1 MADHDGGY
9 KLLFSHARMVEDL
22 IRGFVREDW
31 VEELD
36 FSSLEKLPANF
47 INDKGGE
54 RRDGDV
60 LWRLRWGKGPWL
72 YVYILLELQSKV
84 DRYMA
89 VRMLTY
95 VGLLYQDLIR
105 RKLVGADGRL
115 PPILPVVLY
124 NGDATWRAA
133 REMASLV
140 EDGPAGLE
148 RYRPR
153 LEYFLL
159 DEGRIAGGELEHL
172 QNVAAALFR
181 LERSKELGDM
191 KQVLEALLEWLNKPE
206 HRELRRAFGSW
217 MGNVLLPLRMPG
229 VEIPQMADLQE
240 VKTMLADRVVEWTR
254 EWERG
259 GFKKGAESAR
269 QGALSEVRSVLVR
282 HLEARFGLLSED
294 ARYRLEAIDSLEAL
308 TEMIGR
314 VPLARSLDDL
324 GLG

>member
-36 FSSLEKLPANF
+36 FSSLEKLPTSF
-47 INDKGGE
+47 INTKGGE

-72 YVYILLELQSKV
+72 YVYILLELQSTV

-115 PPILPVVLY
+115 PPVLPVVLY
-124 NGDATWRAA
+124 NGDAAWGAA
-133 REMASLV
+133 REVASLV

-159 DEGRIAGGELEHL
+159 DEGRIARDELEPL
-172 QNVAAALFR
+172 RNVAAALFR
-181 LERSKELGDM
+181 LERSREPRDLKP
-191 KQVLEALLEWLNKPE
+191 VVEALLEWLKQPE
-206 HRELRRAFGSW
+206 HKELQRSFASW
-217 MGNVLLPLRMPG
+217 ICNVLLRARMPG
-229 VEIPQMADLQE
+229 VEISEMADLLE
-240 VKTMLADRVVEWTR
+240 VNTMLADRVVEWTR
-254 EWERG
+254 EWKRE
-259 GFKKGAESAR
+259 GFEEG
-269 QGALSEVRSVLVR
+269 LSEVRLVLAG
-282 HLEARFGLLSED
+282 HLEDRFGPLSES
-294 ARYRLEAIDSLEAL
+294 ARARLEAIDSFKVL
-308 TEMIGR
+308 TEMVSR
-314 VPLARSLDDL
+314 VPLARSLDEL
-324 GLG
+324 GLD

>member
-36 FSSLEKLPANF
+36 FSSLEKLPTSF
-47 INDKGGE
+47 INDKRGE
-54 RRDGDV
+54 HREGDV

-72 YVYILLELQSKV
+72 YVYILLELQSTV

-105 RKLVGADGRL
+105 RKLVNADGRL

-124 NGDATWRAA
+124 NGDTPWRAT
-133 REMASLV
+133 RDVASLV

-159 DEGRIAGGELEHL
+159 DEGQLGKSDLEPL

-181 LERSKELGDM
+181 LERSREPRDLEP
-191 KQVLEALLEWLNKPE
+191 VLKALLEWLRQPE
-206 HRELRRAFGSW
+206 HRELQRSLASW
-217 MGNVLLPLRMPG
+217 LRNVLLRARMPN
-229 VEIPQMADLQE
+229 VEIPEMADLLE
-240 VKTMLADRVVEWTR
+240 VNTMLADRVVEWTR

-259 GFKKGAESAR
+259 GVEKTLTK
-269 QGALSEVRSVLVR
+269 VRAVLVR
-282 HLEARFGLLSED
+282 HIEARFGPLAEG
-294 ARYRLEAIDSLEAL
+294 ARERLDAIDSAEAL
-308 TEMIGR
+308 AEMIGR

-324 GLG
+324 GLE

>member
-36 FSSLEKLPANF
+36 FSSLEKLPTSF
-47 INDKGGE
+47 FSDKKGK
-54 RRDGDV
+54 RREGDV

-72 YVYILLELQSKV
+72 YVYILLEMQSTV

-95 VGLLYQDLIR
+95 VGLLYQDLIK
-105 RKLVGADGRL
+105 RKLVGPGGRL

-124 NGDATWRAA
+124 NGDATWGAA
-133 REMASLV
+133 RDVASLV

-159 DEGRIAGGELEHL
+159 DEGRIATSDLEPL
-172 QNVAAALFR
+172 RNVAAALFR
-181 LERSKELGDM
+181 LERSREPRDLKL
-191 KQVLEALLEWLNKPE
+191 VVEALLEWLKQPE
-206 HRELRRAFGSW
+206 HRELQRSFASW
-217 MGNVLLPLRMPG
+217 ICNVLLRARMPG
-229 VEIPQMADLQE
+229 VEIPEMADLLE

-259 GFKKGAESAR
+259 GFEKGLFEAR
-269 QGALSEVRSVLVR
+269 KVLVEHIEERFGPLSE
-282 HLEARFGLLSED
+282 ELLG
-294 ARYRLEAIDSLEAL
+294 RLEAIDSFKTLMEV
-308 TEMIGR
+308 MGR
-314 VPLARSLDDL
+314 VPLAHSLDDL